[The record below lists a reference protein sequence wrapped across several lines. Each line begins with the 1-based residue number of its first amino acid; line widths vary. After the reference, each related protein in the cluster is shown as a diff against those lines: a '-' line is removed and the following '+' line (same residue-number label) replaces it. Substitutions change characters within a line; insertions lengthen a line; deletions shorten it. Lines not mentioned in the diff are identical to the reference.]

1 MAVYSCHIGA
11 FITSCHAWYTS
22 VVGDE
27 REHQLCSQ
35 LGSRV
40 QFLQSLRASSSWAT
54 LGQWLRLSEP
64 ELSLCNRTHT
74 SPYFTELLKEFPET
88 IYKEWWTQRSKC
100 PINICGE
107 SSQEQRHFFF
117 FIHYRVL
124 TQMHPSLVFDT
135 VSLSKFLLHLSSDL
149 YSAVRQKWCH
159 QSFDHTTVNENLF
172 ISAHFSKD
180 NSKNLLGGGSC
191 LWPTLLLHLLPW
203 FPSLLL
209 SPTWPISPSFLHYP
223 QRRTFAH
230 AIFSNWNILLSPPR
244 LVNLFSSFA
253 VIHPILPQQQLS
265 GPPWPCQIPPCMI
278 SSPLGRLLCFIMT
291 GLRISCPHLDQ
302 RDEGRKCLVL
312 LTSWIPPDLIFKRS
326 TTTPGPGIEPNK
338 CCWMGEKEGEPEG
351 ILSPQKPSCAPLGHS
366 GYYWFFR

>member
-1 MAVYSCHIGA
+1 MDTEEQMPNKH
-11 FITSCHAWYTS
+11 
-22 VVGDE
+22 
-27 REHQLCSQ
+27 
-35 LGSRV
+35 
-40 QFLQSLRASSSWAT
+40 LQ
-54 LGQWLRLSEP
+54 G
-64 ELSLCNRTHT
+64 
-74 SPYFTELLKEFPET
+74 EFPRAET
-88 IYKEWWTQRSKC
+88 L
-100 PINICGE
+100 
-107 SSQEQRHFFF
+107 FF

-135 VSLSKFLLHLSSDL
+135 VSLSFPNFYFICPLTCTPRYVRNDVIKALIIPQSMKIFLFLP
-149 YSAVRQKWCH
+149 
-159 QSFDHTTVNENLF
+159 
-172 ISAHFSKD
+172 ISLRIIAKIFW
-180 NSKNLLGGGSC
+180 GGF
-191 LWPTLLLHLLPW
+191 LPVTYPVTSPLTMAPIP
-203 FPSLLL
+203 PSV

-230 AIFSNWNILLSPPR
+230 AIFSPPR

>member
-135 VSLSKFLLHLSSDL
+135 VSLSFPNFYFICPLTCTPRYVRNDVIKALIIPQSMKIFLFL
-149 YSAVRQKWCH
+149 
-159 QSFDHTTVNENLF
+159 
-172 ISAHFSKD
+172 
-180 NSKNLLGGGSC
+180 
-191 LWPTLLLHLLPW
+191 
-203 FPSLLL
+203 
-209 SPTWPISPSFLHYP
+209 PISLRIIAKIFWGGVLACDLPCYFTSYHGSHPSFCLTHMTYQP
-223 QRRTFAH
+223 F
-230 AIFSNWNILLSPPR
+230 ILALPP
-244 LVNLFSSFA
+244 
-253 VIHPILPQQQLS
+253 
-265 GPPWPCQIPPCMI
+265 
-278 SSPLGRLLCFIMT
+278 T
-291 GLRISCPHLDQ
+291 
-302 RDEGRKCLVL
+302 
-312 LTSWIPPDLIFKRS
+312 
-326 TTTPGPGIEPNK
+326 
-338 CCWMGEKEGEPEG
+338 
-351 ILSPQKPSCAPLGHS
+351 
-366 GYYWFFR
+366 